1 MQLSVLQ
8 AKIHRA
14 TVTDADLD
22 YEGSITIDPNLLESA
37 GLLCFQQVH
46 VYNITNGHRFETY
59 IIEGEAGS
67 GDIKINGAAAH
78 LATTGDKVI
87 IAAYALVTPDQA
99 RGWTPRLV
107 FVDENNHIKQIKS

>member
-22 YEGSITIDPNLLESA
+22 YEGSITIDRDLLDTA
-37 GLLCFQQVH
+37 GLVPFQQVH

-59 IIEGEAGS
+59 IIVGEAGR

-78 LATTGDKVI
+78 LASTGDKVI
-87 IAAYALVTPDQA
+87 IAAYALVSPEQA
-99 RGWTPRLV
+99 NGWTPRLV
-107 FVDENNHIKQIKS
+107 FVDDNNHVKRIKH